1 MKHPIRA
8 IYVTSHFE
16 RQYKKLPKSV
26 QTAEKKERTFRS
38 DAFDSRLDTHK
49 LKGKL
54 RGLWAFSV
62 TRDIRILFEFLNGDE
77 VLFHDIGPH
86 GTAYGRR

>member
-1 MKHPIRA
+1 MKHPVRT

-16 RQYKKLPKSV
+16 RQYKKLPV
-26 QTAEKKERTFRS
+26 AIQVIAERKERIFRAH
-38 DAFDSRLDTHK
+38 AFDPRLNTYK

-62 TRDIRILFEFLNGDE
+62 TRDIRIIFEFLNGDE

-86 GTAYGRR
+86 SRVY

>member
-1 MKHPIRA
+1 MKRLIQA
-8 IYVTSHFE
+8 IYVTSHVE
-16 RQYKKLPKSV
+16 RRYKKLLAAL
-26 QTAEKKERTFRS
+26 QALAEEKERLFRA
-38 DAFDSRLDTHK
+38 DAFDPRLSTHK

-62 TRDIRILFEFLNGDE
+62 TPDIRIVFEFLDGDE

-86 GTAYGRR
+86 GTVY

>member
-1 MKHPIRA
+1 MKRAVKA

-16 RQYKKLPKSV
+16 RQYKKLPAAV
-26 QTAEKKERTFRS
+26 QTVAEKKERLFRA
-38 DAFDSRLDTHK
+38 DAFDPRLSTHK

-54 RGLWAFSV
+54 RRLWAFSV
-62 TRDIRILFEFLNGDE
+62 TSDIRIIFEFLDGDE

-86 GTAYGRR
+86 GVVY